1 MISYADMANK
11 GYFEDE
17 NHFKSFSKTLA
28 IRLNRYETL
37 PPKEL
42 LHKQRAQLQEL
53 ISLEKQFRD
62 ELKKTKEAPKILE
75 AFYVY
80 IMEDKGKLMSA
91 RPFFRERST
100 EFVDKISPVLK
111 NKTLHKLL
119 DHDIN
124 YFFIKFSVDS
134 GFLKKRFP
142 GLKLYTKI
150 KQLRQEITEQNIPLA
165 ISQAK
170 LFWKKTPK
178 SHLSYMDLVQIHV
191 DGLCSA
197 VDKFVPPKKKM
208 SEEESLAAYK
218 MFRGMAIGRMVGDRI
233 REYSS
238 TLVRFYSNDKRKI
251 YNANK
256 IARFHREGE
265 YTDFDAISQKVNEN
279 LQETGATFRTTP
291 TEIANLM
298 SGASH
303 LSGETKIG
311 EDSDETVLTQYD
323 DTLRDEEP
331 MFIETDALKTMRK
344 AIWDYCSIREQK
356 ILIMLGMA
364 R

>member
-17 NHFKSFSKTLA
+17 NHFKSFSKSLA
-28 IRLNRYETL
+28 VRLNRYETL
-37 PPKEL
+37 APREL

-53 ISLEKQFRD
+53 IALEKEFRE
-62 ELKKTKEAPKILE
+62 ELKKVKETPKILE
-75 AFYVY
+75 AFYVH
-80 IMEDKGKLMSA
+80 IMEDRGKLMSA

-100 EFVDKISPVLK
+100 EFVDKISPLLK
-111 NKTLHKLL
+111 NKSLSGLL

-124 YFFIKFSVDS
+124 YFFIKFAIDS
-134 GFLKKRFP
+134 GLLKKRFP
-142 GLKLYTKI
+142 GHKIFAKI
-150 KQLRQEITEQNIPLA
+150 KTLRQEITEQNIPLA

-197 VDKFVPPKKKM
+197 VDKFVPPKRKM

-256 IARFHREGE
+256 IARFYKEGE
-265 YTDFDAISQKVNEN
+265 HTDFDAIAQRVNEN

-311 EDSDETVLTQYD
+311 EDSDETILTQYD
-323 DTLRDEEP
+323 DLVREEESS
-331 MFIETDALKTMRK
+331 FVESDAIKTMRK
-344 AIWDYCSIREQK
+344 AIWEYCSIREQK